1 MSPLSAV
8 QQSDVFSSSN
18 DSTILSTTSTS
29 TDSPPNLPWTS
40 IPGEHPEMETES
52 KEVSHD
58 LQRDSNLEK
67 KEDSQSTRPLSNVF
81 SPFLTPPH
89 TSTPRSSLSPSSVP
103 FDHYNLTPTSTRIS
117 VPSQTSFSPPSSSAL
132 AHKASFDPVVGGG
145 GGGGALN
152 TPARS
157 RIYSPRNSRLADA
170 ARGSISLPITPAKQ
184 IQAFTS
190 SSSSLLPTSS
200 SNLAAQS
207 ASLSRATW
215 PSRSLDSHQLRGNSR
230 QRSFPPVETETPT
243 KKGKN
248 RSEAEMLVGDEI
260 VYSLFGEEEEEK
272 GIATRYVLVKGLKET
287 LSERDLKTILF
298 YLFRDLSLEGG
309 FSSRLAIDGTVVL
322 VFHDI
327 RDSLVAVQHFSSDQT
342 ISIGTST
349 SDLKLSAHCITR
361 RAFEKLHDIYEPTPL
376 LSKSEGVLVFTV
388 QGSTSSTSAP
398 LPLLSI
404 YGQIRLSKIID
415 EKLHLVEFFDDR
427 DAEKAFRGID
437 GTSRNGLS
445 YSCSFEPTVTSTELP
460 PQSTNTRLNSSNSP
474 PLLGSQPSSA
484 ASLFA
489 TFDPFSHSPP
499 PAVPPRADDSFRDQQ
514 TSFSFFSAR
523 PRPRF
528 GSSHRAHSDSIWH
541 PASGLGGQQAESFY
555 SPCSNVESGAS
566 SAGPLGS
573 TFATSSSNYG
583 QLSPH
588 GSLPFSPPISPRS
601 RTDSFPQVPSFSH
614 SFGSPTAPT
623 VATQTFE
630 EPGTHQDYSG
640 SKTRLPPT
648 FGIVRDDRIP
658 LGNVINYERIEQGLE
673 VRTTLMLKNIPNKLK
688 DVEVMQF
695 IEEVVGRSFDFF
707 YLRTD
712 YATGCNVGYGFV
724 NFTTMSA
731 LLAFCKQRLGTR
743 WNMCNSDKLCILS
756 FANIQGKASL
766 INHFKNS
773 SVLDQDESRRPKI
786 FVTSGPTAG
795 QPERFPMCDDPVRK
809 MRSALNAAN
818 VGLFPSQKPVFKIAQ
833 AFQGMNI

>member
-8 QQSDVFSSSN
+8 QQQVVFSPSDDSKILPTSSN
-18 DSTILSTTSTS
+18 TTDSLPNLNWSTI
-29 TDSPPNLPWTS
+29 
-40 IPGEHPEMETES
+40 PEQHSETE
-52 KEVSHD
+52 KESNKVTHD
-58 LQRDSNLEK
+58 LERDTGIDTK
-67 KEDSQSTRPLSNVF
+67 DDSRSTQSLSNVF
-81 SPFLTPPH
+81 SPFLTPPL
-89 TSTPRSSLSPSSVP
+89 TSTPHSPLSPSSVP
-103 FDHYNLTPTSTRIS
+103 FDHYNTSSASTRLS
-117 VPSQTSFSPPSSSAL
+117 LPSQTSMSPPSSSAL
-132 AHKASFDPVVGGG
+132 ARKASSFDPVVGGVGG

-157 RIYSPRNSRLADA
+157 RIYSLRNSRLADA
-170 ARGSISLPITPAKQ
+170 ARGSTSLPITPAKAT
-184 IQAFTS
+184 QAFTS
-190 SSSSLLPTSS
+190 SSSSLLPSSS
-200 SNLAAQS
+200 SNLVQPSTFQS
-207 ASLSRATW
+207 RSTW
-215 PSRSLDSHQLRGNSR
+215 PPRSRDSTQLGGISR
-230 QRSFPPVETETPT
+230 QRSFLPVETETPT

-248 RSEAEMLVGDEI
+248 KLEPEMLVRDES
-260 VYSLFGEEEEEK
+260 VCNLFEKEEGEEE
-272 GIATRYVLVKGLKET
+272 IATRYVLVEGLNET
-287 LSERDLKTILF
+287 LSEKDLKTILF
-298 YLFRDLSLEGG
+298 YPFRNLSLEGG
-309 FSSRLAIDGTVVL
+309 FSSRLATNGIVVL

-327 RDSLVAVQHFSSDQT
+327 RDSLAAVQHFGSNATVSIPISS
-342 ISIGTST
+342 IN
-349 SDLKLSAHCITR
+349 LELHAHCITR
-361 RAFEKLHDIYEPTPL
+361 NAFEQLHDIYEPTPL
-376 LSKSEGVLVFTV
+376 LSRSEGVLVFTV
-388 QGSTSSTSAP
+388 QGPTSSTSPP

-404 YGQIRLSKIID
+404 YGQIRSSKIID

-460 PQSTNTRLNSSNSP
+460 PRSTKTLPNLP
-474 PLLGSQPSSA
+474 PLFGSQPSSA
-484 ASLFA
+484 ASLFV
-489 TFDPFSHSPP
+489 TFDPFSSSPP
-499 PAVPPRADDSFRDQQ
+499 PSVSPQVSSSFREQR
-514 TSFSFFSAR
+514 SSVFSAR
-523 PRPRF
+523 PRY
-528 GSSHRAHSDSIWH
+528 GSSQRAHSDSIWQ
-541 PASGLGGQQAESFY
+541 PVSVLEGQQAQSY
-555 SPCSNVESGAS
+555 YTPWSTIESGAS
-566 SAGPLGS
+566 SAGPFGS
-573 TFATSSSNYG
+573 TFARSSSNSG
-583 QLSPH
+583 
-588 GSLPFSPPISPRS
+588 
-601 RTDSFPQVPSFSH
+601 QVPSFSH
-614 SFGSPTAPT
+614 SFASPTSPT
-623 VATQTFE
+623 TSAFQTTE
-630 EPGTHQDYSG
+630 DPVTRQDHPG

-724 NFTTMSA
+724 NFTSMSS

-743 WNMCNSDKLCILS
+743 WNKCNSDKLCILS

-786 FVTSGPTAG
+786 FVTSGPNAG
-795 QPERFPMCDDPVRK
+795 EPERFPMCDDPVRK